1 MVQKF
6 VRTVLA
12 SPNSNFIRVIL
23 CLSEQKKKATVSE
36 YVRGCNNWLELWS
49 SKAWTKR
56 WQNRMA
62 RLWSLY
68 FLTWMGGAST
78 SAPLLRTKQTT
89 GEMGRTVRRV
99 DEGY

>member
-12 SPNSNFIRVIL
+12 SPNSNFIRVIS
-23 CLSEQKKKATVSE
+23 CLSEQKKKQLSQNMYAGATIGWNCGVQRPGQTVVQPDGTSLVS
-36 YVRGCNNWLELWS
+36 VLSNLD
-49 SKAWTKR
+49 
-56 WQNRMA
+56 
-62 RLWSLY
+62 
-68 FLTWMGGAST
+68 GGAST

-99 DEGY
+99 EEGY